1 MNPCI
6 LTGDPTMLPEPL
18 KKLQDE
24 FPGIRIEEQPSPT
37 ISNINGRLSVLEHG
51 IVLLHELSKLLWYE
65 DKKFRVTI
73 ECDPD
78 TGKFSAKREDF

>member
-1 MNPCI
+1 MNPSS
-6 LTGDPTMLPEPL
+6 LTEDSTLPEPL

-24 FPGIRIEEQPSPT
+24 FPGIHIEEQPSPCVSR
-37 ISNINGRLSVLEHG
+37 ISGRLSLLECG
-51 IVLLHELSKLLWYE
+51 ITLLHELSKLLWYD

-78 TGKFSAKREDF
+78 AGRFSAKREDF